1 LRLDSFHSAV
11 VW

>member
-1 LRLDSFHSAV
+1 MHSAV